1 MYFGDFPSRIQPLAG
16 KRKRSLTNPRLLEDK
31 ICRFS
36 CKGKQYGHPSS
47 GTLSPFLVLS
57 VPDLQPPQTSQEPQR
72 GPLDFF
78 VAQCVDEGI

>member
-1 MYFGDFPSRIQPLAG
+1 MYFRDFPSRIQPLAG
-16 KRKRSLTNPRLLEDK
+16 RRKRSLTNPRLLEDK

-36 CKGKQYGHPSS
+36 CKGKQYG
-47 GTLSPFLVLS
+47 TLPPFLVLS